1 MRFRTQYRSNRDH
14 PRRCG
19 ENKGQGI
26 RWLIFVGSPPQVRGK
41 LPEFGGNA
49 TIDRITPA
57 GAGKTAAQSLP
68 EPTWRDHPRRCGEN
82 QMRIQPCGLYRG
94 SPPQVRGKRTYAVK
108 FALDYGITPAGAGK
122 TMLVWRPCRRDG
134 DHPRRCGENA
144 TEAADRP
151 ESWRITP
158 AGAGK
163 TPTTLFASVSVKD
176 HPRRCGENENI
187 PFKEHTSIGSPP
199 QVRGKPFPAGS

>member
-1 MRFRTQYRSNRDH
+1 MRGKLETENDGYDYLRITPAGAGKTAEHLSGQQVLRDHPRRCGENKPHAVGIIGQPGSPPQVRGKLVSPKDKTPFLRITPAGAGKTVRFRTQYRSNRDH

-82 QMRIQPCGLYRG
+82 GRG
-94 SPPQVRGKRTYAVK
+94 DTA
-108 FALDYGITPAGAGK
+108 
-122 TMLVWRPCRRDG
+122 
-134 DHPRRCGENA
+134 
-144 TEAADRP
+144 
-151 ESWRITP
+151 
-158 AGAGK
+158 
-163 TPTTLFASVSVKD
+163 
-176 HPRRCGENENI
+176 
-187 PFKEHTSIGSPP
+187 
-199 QVRGKPFPAGS
+199 